1 MKPGT
6 LIINKK
12 HRQYCGVVL
21 GVSLKSKYIEV
32 YMFKSLTYNN
42 LLTFH
47 KQIIEK
53 YYDIYELSE
62 D

>member
-32 YMFKSLTYNN
+32 YMFKSL
-42 LLTFH
+42 
-47 KQIIEK
+47 
-53 YYDIYELSE
+53 
-62 D
+62 